1 MTDEQKD
8 TVAKPSASLNQL
20 AQTEVGTR
28 LRNFTIEDVE
38 LALRVLAYNGTAYT
52 TASKILEEDH
62 QLSVHTSTLK
72 RWVTSHFA
80 NKYAQIQE
88 ALDQEISQKLSGEL
102 GDVALQAVSV
112 QKKVIETLSS
122 NIHDLETKDL
132 SSTAK
137 NLSSVINPA
146 IEKTQLLRGKPTQ
159 RTETKDAEKII
170 AKLAEMGLVKNPET
184 LELEAE
190 EIEDADVVED

>member
-1 MTDEQKD
+1 MASKKSN
-8 TVAKPSASLNQL
+8 KPALNDL

-28 LRNFTIEDVE
+28 LRDFTIEDVE
-38 LALRVLAYNGTAYT
+38 LALRILAYNGTSYT
-52 TASKILEEDH
+52 TASKILDEDY

-88 ALDQEISQKLSGEL
+88 ALDQEISQKLSGKL
-102 GDVALQAVSV
+102 GDVALQAVGV
-112 QKKVIETLSS
+112 QKKVIEELSS

-132 SSTAK
+132 SVTAK

-170 AKLAEMGLVKNPET
+170 TKLAEMGLVKNPET
-184 LELEAE
+184 LELDAE
-190 EIEDADVVED
+190 EIVDAEVEED